1 MKQSGRRSNAWRFE
15 IEVQRPGSGSLC
27 IKLRESDRHEIRFT
41 SWEALYR
48 YLSDRFP
55 EWTGFLR

>member
-1 MKQSGRRSNAWRFE
+1 V
-15 IEVQRPGSGSLC
+15 IEVRKSTEEPLR
-27 IKLRESDRHEIRFT
+27 IRLRETEQDAIQFS

-55 EWTGFLR
+55 EWLGYLR

>member
-1 MKQSGRRSNAWRFE
+1 MERSDLRTEEWVFE
-15 IEVQRPGSGSLC
+15 IRVLKAPF
-27 IKLRESDRHEIRFT
+27 KPLRILFRERNRDELSFA

-55 EWTGFLR
+55 EAPGYLR

>member
-1 MKQSGRRSNAWRFE
+1 MERRNPHAQEWRFV
-15 IEVQRPGSGSLC
+15 IEVRKSTKEPLC
-27 IKLRESDRHEIRFT
+27 IRLRETEHNAIRFG

-55 EWTGFLR
+55 EWSGYLR